1 MFHRPLSLV
10 NVLVLALVLLVP
22 LFSNFAKSHL
32 LNMTEAALSVDREG
46 FVLMNL
52 NIDLSRSMET
62 SEEYFELAI
71 NPEQSSN
78 LAIWTSIGDAIK
90 VENAGQRV
98 PLIFIEAGSEKSY
111 TLKDFLDPL
120 TWPKLRITFKSP
132 EPLTSEDFALD
143 VTFTSAFIFEEP
155 ISLAMSAEKYQT
167 RMGRWLVTDQRSPIL
182 NNGDEAFTENKPLIL
197 TDQVS
202 MFREGV
208 MHVLP
213 KGVDH
218 LLFLLGLSWLI
229 VGVRKLV
236 AVVSLFTLA
245 HCISLLAAS
254 YRLIEVNS
262 LLVELAILGT
272 ISWLGLS
279 VLQRRR
285 LSHTEYQQAST
296 IGTLGYGIIFLFGLI
311 HGLGFSTAF
320 LALDIADN
328 IIIQLLAF
336 NIGVEFAQIMCIAT
350 FATIFI
356 RLKGS
361 TNLSS
366 VSSFVVGWLLVTA
379 PMVSAWFLVANIS

>member
-1 MFHRPLSLV
+1 VFHRPLSLV
-10 NVLVLALVLLVP
+10 KVLVLALGFLAP
-22 LFSNFAKSHL
+22 LFSNFANSHL

-46 FVLMNL
+46 FVSINL
-52 NIDLSRSMET
+52 NIDLSRSMDT
-62 SEEYFELAI
+62 SEAYFDLAT
-71 NPEQSSN
+71 NLQQSSN
-78 LAIWTSIGDAIK
+78 LAIWSSIGDAIM

-111 TLKDFLDPL
+111 ILKDFLDPL
-120 TWPKLRITFKSP
+120 TWPKLRLTFKSL
-132 EPLTSEDFALD
+132 EPLKPEDFALD
-143 VTFTSAFIFEEP
+143 VTFTSGFFFEEP
-155 ISLAMSAEKYQT
+155 ISLALSVENHQT
-167 RMGRWLVTDQRSPIL
+167 RMGRWLVTNQRSPIL
-182 NNGDEAFTENKPLIL
+182 KNGDEAITENKPPIL
-197 TDQVS
+197 ADQIS
-202 MFREGV
+202 MLREGV
-208 MHVLP
+208 MHVVP

-218 LLFLLGLSWLI
+218 LLFLLGLSWWI

-262 LLVELAILGT
+262 LLVELGILGT
-272 ISWLGLS
+272 ITWLGLR

-285 LSHTEYQQAST
+285 LSDTEYQQAST
-296 IGTLGYGIIFLFGLI
+296 IDTLGYGIIFLFGLI

-320 LALDIADN
+320 LALDIYDN

-336 NIGVEFAQIMCIAT
+336 NIGVEFAQIMCVTT
-350 FATIFI
+350 FATVFI

-366 VSSFVVGWLLVTA
+366 VTSFVLGWLLVTA

>member
-1 MFHRPLSLV
+1 MV
-10 NVLVLALVLLVP
+10 
-22 LFSNFAKSHL
+22 
-32 LNMTEAALSVDREG
+32 SV
-46 FVLMNL
+46 
-52 NIDLSRSMET
+52 
-62 SEEYFELAI
+62 
-71 NPEQSSN
+71 
-78 LAIWTSIGDAIK
+78 
-90 VENAGQRV
+90 
-98 PLIFIEAGSEKSY
+98 
-111 TLKDFLDPL
+111 
-120 TWPKLRITFKSP
+120 
-132 EPLTSEDFALD
+132 
-143 VTFTSAFIFEEP
+143 
-155 ISLAMSAEKYQT
+155 EKYQT

-182 NNGDEAFTENKPLIL
+182 NNGDEPVTENKPLIL

-361 TNLSS
+361 SNLSS
-366 VSSFVVGWLLVTA
+366 VTSFVVGWFLVTA
-379 PMVSAWFLVANIS
+379 PMVLAWFLVANIS